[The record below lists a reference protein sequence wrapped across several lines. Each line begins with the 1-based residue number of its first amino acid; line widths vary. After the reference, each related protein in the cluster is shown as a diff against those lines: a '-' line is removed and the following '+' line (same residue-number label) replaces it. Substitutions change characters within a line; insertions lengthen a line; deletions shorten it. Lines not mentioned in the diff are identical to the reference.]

1 MMTRGPR
8 PVIDDEVTS
17 IARRYRREAAAT
29 LVTVC
34 RDEDAPASAR
44 AQAATKL
51 LEYADGRPVAAKQV
65 TVTDVAAMTD
75 EQRQEL
81 LHALLTHYETEMPGQ
96 FKAMMTEAFSE
107 AMARQALPAPQR
119 TNRFRRGAPRP
130 PLIAQPGN
138 RLPGVSSLKVEAAAI
153 AHTPEHDLSA
163 KNALQAIS
171 ANVPKPDLYNVVG
184 MPNLP
189 TNPLLGNN
197 VPGATAHPNGISPET
212 LARSA
217 RPPNDLAFDGYGFN
231 RWRPR

>member
-130 PLIAQPGN
+130 PLIAQPG
-138 RLPGVSSLKVEAAAI
+138 K
-153 AHTPEHDLSA
+153 TPCRRF
-163 KNALQAIS
+163 LQTC
-171 ANVPKPDLYNVVG
+171 L
-184 MPNLP
+184 
-189 TNPLLGNN
+189 NPIC
-197 VPGATAHPNGISPET
+197 TTS
-212 LARSA
+212 
-217 RPPNDLAFDGYGFN
+217 
-231 RWRPR
+231 